1 MTDWTMHHTDNELRD
16 LLGDFLR
23 RRTNSAKDLA
33 RLIDCDP
40 RSADGYRAGRYFP
53 QARHLRMIVRAF
65 GRDVVSAL
73 FDPDIDAV
81 AARLASE
88 ERALERQLHEVR
100 ARRQAALGPLESPF
114 QRREADAPDEPLGP
128 PNLDL
133 FDGGA
138 R

>member
-1 MTDWTMHHTDNELRD
+1 MEMALQSTENDLSD

-53 QARHLRMIVRAF
+53 QARHLRLIVRAF
-65 GRDVVSAL
+65 GRDVLSAL

-81 AARLASE
+81 SARLASE
-88 ERALERQLHEVR
+88 ERALERQLHDLR
-100 ARRQAALGPLESPF
+100 ARRQAALGPLASPA
-114 QRREADAPDEPLGP
+114 QRRAADQADEPLGP
-128 PNLDL
+128 PNLQL
-133 FDGGA
+133 PFD
-138 R
+138 

>member
-1 MTDWTMHHTDNELRD
+1 MELTLQSTENDLRD

-53 QARHLRMIVRAF
+53 QARHLRLIVRAY
-65 GRDVVSAL
+65 GRDVLAAL
-73 FDPDIDAV
+73 FDPDIDAED
-81 AARLASE
+81 ARMASE
-88 ERALERQLHEVR
+88 ERALERQLHELR
-100 ARRQAALGPLESPF
+100 ARRQAVESPLARHP
-114 QRREADAPDEPLGP
+114 QRRDADDPDEPLGP
-128 PNLDL
+128 PNLQL
-133 FDGGA
+133 PFEEP

>member
-1 MTDWTMHHTDNELRD
+1 METVMHRTDNDLSD

-53 QARHLRMIVRAF
+53 QARHLRLIVRAY
-65 GRDVVSAL
+65 GRDVLSAL
-73 FDPDIDAV
+73 FDPDIDAE
-81 AARLASE
+81 AARLARE
-88 ERALERQLHEVR
+88 ETDLVRKLHELR
-100 ARRQAALGPLESPF
+100 ARRQANEGPFDGHP
-114 QRREADAPDEPLGP
+114 QRRAPADPDEPLGP

-133 FDGGA
+133 FTGDP

>member
-1 MTDWTMHHTDNELRD
+1 MQHTDNELRD

-23 RRTNSAKDLA
+23 RRTTSAKDLA
-33 RLIDCDP
+33 RQIDCDP

-53 QARHLRMIVRAF
+53 QARHLRLIVRAY
-65 GRDVVSAL
+65 GSDVLSAL

-88 ERALERQLHEVR
+88 ERALERQLHDIR
-100 ARRQAALGPLESPF
+100 ARRAAAQGPLAGHP
-114 QRREADAPDEPLGP
+114 QRRAADDPDEPLGP
-128 PNLDL
+128 ENLQL
-133 FDGGA
+133 PFGGD